1 MAGAGGCHDGAGA
14 VLAAMGRM
22 CALIETLL
30 AELTVLPLGVLVAV
44 QAGACR
50 MERRTSKHSAAGTRA
65 EHLEQESM
73 WNTFHYQSSQ
83 VVLDALWPKHD
94 PGLLRP
100 SDAHPLAPHIHR

>member
-73 WNTFHYQSSQ
+73 WNTFHYQSS
-83 VVLDALWPKHD
+83 
-94 PGLLRP
+94 
-100 SDAHPLAPHIHR
+100 